1 MFNLSDNSNEVLAE
15 NPRQK
20 RKLTLALAG
29 AALLVVGVFLPI
41 VSMPIV
47 GSINYFN
54 NGRGDSIVVLALAAA
69 AAALALTRKF
79 RLVIVAGLASLAL
92 VTYTLFRL
100 ISGISSARA
109 EMEKSM
115 AGNPFKG
122 LGDAFLSSIQVQW
135 GWLPLVAGSF
145 LVLAAGLVAP
155 EMLKEDQTPAPPASN
170 RKAYQIL
177 GAAGLV
183 FFPVI
188 LVAAY
193 VPLGTSLPSSLAQKR
208 NDSSLANLFGT
219 PNATNAGV
227 GQTASKPS
235 AAADPQKQNY
245 LQFVQVN
252 KVEVGRTILE
262 EPGVFGEVKN
272 TGNRTLTRVEV
283 TIYFL
288 NKQGQPVYEKQFPAV
303 LAGGGTFGRDDKPL
317 KPGYSQKFGVKAE
330 DAPSE
335 WAKTVTV
342 KVTDVDFEQ

>member
-1 MFNLSDNSNEVLAE
+1 MLNLSENQGSPLIE

-29 AALLVVGVFLPI
+29 AALLIVGVFLPI
-41 VSMPIV
+41 VSLPMV
-47 GSINYFN
+47 GSVNYFN
-54 NGRGDSIVVLALAAA
+54 NGQGNGVIVIALAAVA
-69 AAALALTRKF
+69 VGLAVTGKYKP
-79 RLVIVAGLASLAL
+79 VIFVGLASLAL

-100 ISGISSARA
+100 ISGLNSARA
-109 EMEKSM
+109 EMEKSL
-115 AGNPFKG
+115 AGNPFRG

-145 LVLAAGLVAP
+145 LVMAAGLVAP
-155 EMLKEDQTPAPPASN
+155 EMLRDDQTPAPPTGN

-183 FFPVI
+183 FFALI
-188 LVAAY
+188 LMAAY

-208 NDSSLANLFGT
+208 SDGDPANIFG
-219 PNATNAGV
+219 NASAAG
-227 GQTASKPS
+227 GQAASKP
-235 AAADPQKQNY
+235 AAQDDPERQGY
-245 LQFVQVN
+245 LQFVKVSN
-252 KVEVGRTILE
+252 VEVGKTVLD

-272 TGNRTLTRVEV
+272 TGDRTLTKVEV

-303 LAGGGTFGRDDKPL
+303 IVGSGSFMRDDTPL
-317 KPGYSQKFGVKAE
+317 KPGYSQKFGVKAD

-335 WAKTVTV
+335 WARTVSV
-342 KVTDVDFEQ
+342 KVTDVEFEK

>member
-1 MFNLSDNSNEVLAE
+1 MFNLSESSGEVLAE

-20 RKLTLALAG
+20 RKLTLTLAG

-41 VSMPIV
+41 VSMPVV
-47 GSINYFN
+47 GSVNYFA
-54 NGRGDSIVVLALAAA
+54 NGRGDGIIVIVLAAA
-69 AAALALTRKF
+69 AAALALTKRFKF
-79 RLVIVAGLASLAL
+79 VTFVGLASLAL
-92 VTYTLFRL
+92 VTFTLFRL
-100 ISGISSARA
+100 ISGLNSARA
-109 EMEKSM
+109 EMEKSL

-122 LGDAFLSSIQVQW
+122 LGDAFLSSVQVQW
-135 GWLPLVAGSF
+135 GWLPLVVGSF
-145 LVLAAGLVAP
+145 LVMAAGLVAP

-177 GAAGLV
+177 AAAGLV
-183 FFPVI
+183 FFAAI

-193 VPLGTSLPSSLAQKR
+193 VPLGTSLPSSLARKP
-208 NDSSLANLFGT
+208 NDGTLANIFGNQ
-219 PNATNAGV
+219 NAAGAA

-235 AAADPQKQNY
+235 AATDPEKQNY
-245 LQFVQVN
+245 LQLVKVN
-252 KVEVGRTILE
+252 KVEVGRTVLE

-272 TGNRTLTRVEV
+272 TGDRTLTRVEI

-288 NKQGQPVYEKQFPAV
+288 DKQGQPVFEKQFLAV
-303 LAGGGTFGRDDKPL
+303 IVGGGSFMRDDKPL
-317 KPGYSQKFGVKAE
+317 KPGYSQKFGVKAD

>member
-1 MFNLSDNSNEVLAE
+1 MFNLSDNENEVLAE
-15 NPRQK
+15 NPQQK

-29 AALLVVGVFLPI
+29 AVLLVIGDFLPI

-54 NGRGDSIVVLALAAA
+54 NGRGDGIIVLALAAA
-69 AAALALTRKF
+69 TAALAMTRKF
-79 RLVIVAGLASLAL
+79 KLVTYTGLASLAL
-92 VTYTLFRL
+92 ITYTLFRL
-100 ISGISSARA
+100 ISGLNSARA

-122 LGDAFLSSIQVQW
+122 FGDAFLSSIQVQW

-145 LVLAAGLVAP
+145 LVLAAGLVTP
-155 EMLKEDQTPAPPASN
+155 ETLKEDQTPAPPASN
-170 RKAYQIL
+170 RRAYQIL
-177 GAAGLV
+177 GASGLA
-183 FFPVI
+183 FFAVI

-193 VPLGTSLPSSLAQKR
+193 VPLGTSLPSSLAQKK
-208 NDSSLANLFGT
+208 NDSALGNLFGNS
-219 PNATNAGV
+219 NATNSGA
-227 GQTASKPS
+227 GQTVSKPS
-235 AAADPQKQNY
+235 AATDPEKQSY
-245 LQFVQVN
+245 LQYVQVN
-252 KVEVGRTILE
+252 KVDVGRTILE

-272 TGNRTLTRVEV
+272 AGNRTLNRVEI

-335 WAKTVTV
+335 WNKTVTV